1 MNMLDPRNIK
11 IAYIGGGSRG
21 WAWKLMRDLARETD
35 ICGTVALYDIDRK
48 AAQDNAAIGNY
59 IAADHEGVSPW
70 RYEAADTLEAALTGA
85 HFIVISI
92 LPGTFEEMASDV
104 HAPEAYGVYQSVGDT
119 TGPGGYVRALRTI
132 PMFETIACAVRDYA
146 PEAWVINYTNPMA
159 MCVGTLYRVFPGI
172 KAFGCCH
179 EVFGT
184 QELLC
189 RMTEEMLGVTDVTRG
204 DIKVNVLG
212 VNHFTWLDKASYKG
226 VDLMPLYRQYAEKYV
241 HSGSPTDD
249 PEKRKTDVFSSG
261 NQVKFDLFLR
271 TGYIAAAG
279 DRHLAEFCPADWY
292 MKFPEMAE
300 GWGFH
305 LTPVSW
311 RKNDLVKRLAQS
323 RTYLEHRAP
332 EGVMPLGETGEE
344 GVKQIKAI
352 MGMGDLVTNVNLPN
366 VGQIPNLPL
375 GTIVETNACFTS
387 DSVRPVMA
395 GPLPAEVLELS
406 ARPAQNQTDM
416 VTAVLRRSHEEAFAV
431 FSRDR
436 LLGALSQEDKR
447 ALFDRM
453 VAATKAYLPRD
464 WDKTL

>member
-1 MNMLDPRNIK
+1 MNMLNPKDIR

-35 ICGTVALYDIDRK
+35 ICGTVALYDIDHQ
-48 AAQDNAAIGNY
+48 AALDNAAIGNY
-59 IAADHEGVSPW
+59 IAKDHENVSPW
-70 RYEAADTLEAALTGA
+70 RYEAADSLASALTGA
-85 HFIVISI
+85 HFVVISI
-92 LPGTFEEMASDV
+92 LPGTFDEMASDV
-104 HAPEAYGVYQSVGDT
+104 HTPEKYGVYQSVGDT
-119 TGPGGYVRALRTI
+119 TGPGGFVRALRTI
-132 PMFETIACAVRDYA
+132 PMFEEIARAVRDYA

-189 RMTEEMLGVTDVTRG
+189 RMTEEMLGVTGVTRS
-204 DIKVNVLG
+204 DVKVNVLG
-212 VNHFTWLDKASYKG
+212 INHFTWLDSASYKG
-226 VDLMPLYRQYAEKYV
+226 VDLMPLYRQYAEKYIA
-241 HSGSPTDD
+241 SGAPTDD
-249 PEKRKTDVFSSG
+249 PEGLKTNVFRFSER
-261 NQVKFDLFLR
+261 VKFDLFLR

-292 MKFPEMAE
+292 MKSPEMVE
-300 GWGFH
+300 SWGFH

-311 RKNDLVKRLAQS
+311 RKDDLKKRLAQS
-323 RTYLEHRAP
+323 RTYLEHSTP
-332 EGVMPLGETGEE
+332 EAVMDLGETGEE
-344 GVKQIKAI
+344 GVRQIKAI
-352 MGMGDLVTNVNLPN
+352 MGLGDLVTNVNLPN

-375 GTIVETNACFTS
+375 GAIVETNACFTT

-395 GPLPAEVLELS
+395 GPLPAAVMELV

-416 VTAVLRRSHEEAFAV
+416 VTAVLRRSHEESFSV

-436 LLGALSQEDKR
+436 LLDGMTKEDKR
-447 ALFDRM
+447 SLFDDM
-453 VAATKAYLPRD
+453 VAATKAYMPED
-464 WDKTL
+464 WDKAL